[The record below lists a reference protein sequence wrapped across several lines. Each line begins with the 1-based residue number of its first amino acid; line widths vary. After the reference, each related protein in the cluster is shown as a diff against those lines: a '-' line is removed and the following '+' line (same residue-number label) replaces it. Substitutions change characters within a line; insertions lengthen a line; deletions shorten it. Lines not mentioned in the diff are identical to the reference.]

1 MPYVNF
7 KEENYQLDKQIKN
20 RKENNKKI
28 ISQIKKDK
36 TLLSGYS
43 LDGEYS
49 FKNTK
54 KQMIGT
60 QGVLKDED
68 FQVISDEDF
77 ICANFFN
84 CKFQNIKFINCTF
97 IGCNFKKCSFGGGG
111 IIFENCTFVKSD
123 SIKTPSLNV
132 KDNLG
137 CYFEDCYIYAQ
148 FKGSNISYSLFE
160 RCTFENT
167 NFELSDLQAVIII
180 QSDLFKI
187 VVSDCDFQNFKTQ
200 KCYMSDFEFDDKYM
214 TTFDDKTFFDKLV
227 ERKKDRDEYEGFYMI
242 YQNIA
247 FQYEQNNLKSNFGE
261 YYFLGKKAEHKTLDF
276 LPKIKSYLYWF
287 SCGYG
292 ERPLYS
298 IYFSFFIIFLF
309 TALFLLVGIDIE
321 GDVIQYSN
329 LKMIEGLSFGEFLKH
344 LLRAFSLSTSL
355 FSGVGDELC
364 EPTIQS
370 VILADIEMI
379 FGVIVMGLG
388 IGTLT
393 RKIVR

>member
-7 KEENYQLDKQIKN
+7 KEENYKLDKQIKN

-111 IIFENCTFVKSD
+111 II
-123 SIKTPSLNV
+123 
-132 KDNLG
+132 
-137 CYFEDCYIYAQ
+137 FEDCYIYAQ

-379 FGVIVMGLG
+379 FGGIVMGLG